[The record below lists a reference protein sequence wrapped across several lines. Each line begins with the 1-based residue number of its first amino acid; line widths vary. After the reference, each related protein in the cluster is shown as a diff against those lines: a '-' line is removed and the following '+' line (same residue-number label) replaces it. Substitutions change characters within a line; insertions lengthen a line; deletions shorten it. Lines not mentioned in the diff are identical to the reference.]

1 MAADPLHLLR
11 LDLAQPGLH
20 GLARD
25 HRLPLHNN
33 DLGYVLHAAMAALF
47 GDMSPKTFTVERME
61 SSRTVRILAYSQ
73 RPLTALHEHATTY
86 ADPAVYRLCDWDR
99 AADKPMPTTWREGQR
114 LGFQV
119 RVCPT
124 VRMAK
129 AGPEHRA
136 GAEVDAF
143 LAAAWRAGEGVKL
156 DRETVYR
163 DWLAMAFERSG
174 GARLEVASIDNF
186 HIEALLRRTQGE
198 HRAAPQVRKPDVTL
212 HGALTVVSPD
222 HFDALLRRGV
232 GRHRAF
238 GFGMLMLRQERSRC

>member
-1 MAADPLHLLR
+1 MAVDPLHLVR

-25 HRLPLHNN
+25 HRLPVRSN
-33 DLGYVLHAAMAALF
+33 DIGYVLHAGLAALF
-47 GDMSPKTFTVERME
+47 GELSPETFAVERTE
-61 SSRTVRILAYSQ
+61 DRSIRVLAYSVH
-73 RPLTALHEHATTY
+73 PLAVLHERATTY
-86 ADPAVYRLCDWDR
+86 ADPAAYRLCDWER
-99 AADKPMPTTWREGQR
+99 AVDKPMPTTWREGQR

-129 AGPEHRA
+129 AGPHHRA

-143 LAAAWRAGEGVKL
+143 LAAARRAGEGVQL
-156 DRETVYR
+156 DRAEVYGQ
-163 DWLAMAFERSG
+163 WLAMAFDRSG
-174 GARLEVASIDNF
+174 GAKLAVSTIDNF
-186 HIEALLRRTQGE
+186 HIESLLRRTQGE
-198 HRAAPQVRKPDVTL
+198 HRSAPQVRKPDVMVQ
-212 HGALTVVSPD
+212 GALTVTSSE

-238 GFGMLMLRQERSRC
+238 GFGMLLLRPERDAC